1 VVYIREAHPS
11 NAWQMAVNVRENV
24 VFSDPTTFEERST
37 RAESCV
43 RKLGIRIPA
52 LVDDVAD
59 GVEAA
64 YTGWPDRLYV
74 IARDGHVVYKSPPGP
89 FGFHPEAMEQSLSK
103 NVAQASA
110 CAERIATGAIVD
122 LHY

>member
-11 NAWQMAVNVRENV
+11 NAWQMVVNVRENI
-24 VFSDPTTFEERST
+24 VFSDPATSEERST

-43 RKLGIRIPA
+43 RKLGIHIPA

-59 GVEAA
+59 GVEAS

-74 IARDGHVVYKSPPGP
+74 ITRDGRVAYKARPDLSASSRKRWSSRCTKSSQTPIDCSAMPGAVP
-89 FGFHPEAMEQSLSK
+89 RRSF
-103 NVAQASA
+103 
-110 CAERIATGAIVD
+110 
-122 LHY
+122 

>member
-1 VVYIREAHPS
+1 MVYIREAHPS
-11 NAWQMAVNVRENV
+11 NAWQMAVNVRENI
-24 VFSDPTTFEERST
+24 VFTDPSTFEERST

-52 LVDDVAD
+52 LVDDVVD

-74 IARDGHVVYKSPPGP
+74 IARDGRVAYKSAPGP
-89 FGFHPEAMEQSLSK
+89 FGFEPEAMEASLRK
-103 NVAQASA
+103 TVA
-110 CAERIATGAIVD
+110 GGN
-122 LHY
+122 